1 MMFRTFLAVPLLITG
16 ALCAPLAATA
26 APTSAT
32 ASPKA
37 LSLTLKDVQ
46 HVYGSTFQPFF
57 SNVYKASKYHT
68 CGADYTGS
76 YAAIFGNFKKAG
88 KGGGV
93 VSVLNSIVA
102 YPSSKSTTCAVA
114 NWATFLTTR
123 MHSPSFEKSGATVHT
138 SNLSGVGDTARLS
151 TIAYPKTHAY
161 SVTIWLARGTHSAIL
176 TVSSVGTPV
185 AQSGAIALAK
195 VLDGRIGAA
204 G

>member
-1 MMFRTFLAVPLLITG
+1 MISRSFLAVPLLITG

-26 APTSAT
+26 APAAT
-32 ASPKA
+32 TATPKA

-57 SNVYKASKYHT
+57 SNVYKASKYHI

-76 YAAIFGNFKKAG
+76 YAAMFGNFKKAG
-88 KGGGV
+88 KAGGV

-123 MHSPSFEKSGATVHT
+123 MQKSGATVHT
-138 SNLSGVGDTARLS
+138 SNLSGVGDTASLS

-185 AQSGAIALAK
+185 AQSGAIVLAK

>member
-1 MMFRTFLAVPLLITG
+1 MSTRTLLAIPLLVTG
-16 ALCAPLAATA
+16 AIWTPLASMAAPAATA
-26 APTSAT
+26 

-57 SNVYKASKYHT
+57 SNVYKTSKYHI

-76 YAAIFGNFKKAG
+76 YAAMFGNFKKAG
-88 KGGGV
+88 KAGGV

-123 MHSPSFEKSGATVHT
+123 MQKSGATVHT
-138 SNLSGVGDTARLS
+138 SNLSGVGDTASLS
-151 TIAYPKTHAY
+151 TIDYPKKRTY
-161 SVTIWLARGTHSAIL
+161 TVTIWLARGTHSAML
-176 TVSSVGTPV
+176 TVSALGSPV
-185 AQSGAIALAK
+185 ARAGAVALAK
-195 VLDGRIGAA
+195 ILDGRFEAA